1 MQKHSCDSLLIKNHL
16 LLFTLHIHYLLFFY
30 RNLARDKT
38 GPLGIFYFGHSL
50 NILSMVT
57 RLGILKDNTPLLS
70 TNFEQMKNRK
80 WRTSF
85 IDPFAANVIS
95 VFYRC
100 RDGNK
105 AIILLNE
112 HAMPISKNQCH
123 FCPWESIE
131 VQLDPITSNNQ
142 TCNLDVCKNSAA
154 EIVSISLI
162 VITIFTC
169 TQYAV

>member
-1 MQKHSCDSLLIKNHL
+1 M
-16 LLFTLHIHYLLFFY
+16 YLFFY

-50 NILSMVT
+50 NILSIVT
-57 RLGILKDNTPLLS
+57 RLGIAKDDTPLLS

-85 IDPFAANVIS
+85 IDPFAANVIA

-105 AIILLNE
+105 AMILLNE
-112 HAMPISKNQCH
+112 RAVPINKDQRH
-123 FCPWESIE
+123 FSPWESIE
-131 VQLDPITSNNQ
+131 AQLDPITSDNQ
-142 TCNLDVCKNSAA
+142 TCNLNVCKNSAA

-162 VITIFTC
+162 AIIVFTC

>member
-1 MQKHSCDSLLIKNHL
+1 MRFKSDFKLK
-16 LLFTLHIHYLLFFY
+16 FTYNFESIYLLFFY

-50 NILSMVT
+50 NILSIAS
-57 RLGILKDNTPLLS
+57 RLGIGKDDTPLMS

-80 WRTSF
+80 WRTS
-85 IDPFAANVIS
+85 ILDPFAANVIA

-105 AIILLNE
+105 ASILFNE
-112 HAMPISKNQCH
+112 VAMPINKDQRP
-123 FCPWESIE
+123 FIPWETIE
-131 VQLDPITSNNQ
+131 AQLEPIISNNE
-142 TCNLDVCKNSAA
+142 TCNLNVCKNSAA
-154 EIVSISLI
+154 EIVSISFI
-162 VITIFTC
+162 VITIFTF